1 MTLTVTFTNFAT
13 GRHTY
18 SLGDAWQVQDGPG
31 RPWWETMVPRNGKWY
46 AIGRDLD
53 KEQVFA
59 IADAV
64 EMAVEGIETHP
75 EARKAARLAL
85 EGLGLWAMVEA
96 HP

>member
-1 MTLTVTFTNFAT
+1 MALRVKFTDLAT
-13 GRHTY
+13 GSSRWAP
-18 SLGDAWQVQDGPG
+18 GDVWQAQDGPG
-31 RPWWETMVPRNGKWY
+31 RGWWETMVPRNKKWY

-64 EMAVEGIETHP
+64 EQAVEGIATHP
-75 EARKAARLAL
+75 EARKAARIKLQ
-85 EGLGLWAMVEA
+85 ELGLWEMVEA